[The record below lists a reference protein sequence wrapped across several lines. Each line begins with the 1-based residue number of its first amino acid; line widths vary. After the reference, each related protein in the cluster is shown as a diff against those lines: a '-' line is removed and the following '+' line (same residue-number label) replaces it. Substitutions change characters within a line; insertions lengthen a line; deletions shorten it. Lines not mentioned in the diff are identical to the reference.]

1 MEWLCKSEN
10 CKILLLI
17 FVVFLAG
24 YLIATN
30 DESKK
35 IRPRVEHFVDG
46 DGEFLALDPTPTPVP
61 ATSEEAQRVLAKIDK
76 VYRDVYNEPVPAD
89 KMSLYYKSLG
99 ATDFDEGAFR
109 RRVSFERKA
118 EFELLVKQVYEEVL
132 KRPPTPSELTKYIDL
147 YVRNDMRTAQ
157 DLQYR
162 LRLDV
167 EIAARSNAAKEAE
180 RVLTQNDTAEEANVV
195 PGNDYATYKMI
206 IATYQRVLDRHPNT
220 DELQFYYNM
229 VKRDGVS
236 EKRISDILMSSREH
250 EILTKN
256 QKNEV
261 YGELEQNITDKQL
274 EIAITEIYRAIYQ
287 NYPEPDEYKF
297 LRSKFVAFNLDEE
310 KFARYIRHMKA
321 AESGGDGGDVAIGA
335 AGVSAKAQAQAQA
348 STTPGIQG
356 MDDIARAQVSTRTRE
371 NFADAVPDTTPMVMP
386 DLARSATSTRS
397 ETLPPTMGTAAP
409 QNTIGEELQRTAGT
423 PAPVF
428 APPPAPP
435 ATSQTMLEET
445 ITKIKEECPFQ
456 RNRFENLKDMRKRGL
471 NRDEPSACKFDA
483 MRAIKYTNADDDMVL
498 RPEFRWEVPQRR
510 APVCYA
516 TEKVEY
522 SPLADQT
529 ALLGTLLEEADKT
542 AVGSIMPKFKY
553 TETL

>member
-24 YLIATN
+24 YLIAIN

-35 IRPRVEHFVDG
+35 TRPRLEHFVDG
-46 DGEFLALDPTPTPVP
+46 DGEFLSLEPTPTPVP
-61 ATSEEAQRVLAKIDK
+61 VTSDEAQRVLAKIDK
-76 VYRDVYNEPVPAD
+76 VYREVYNEPVPAD
-89 KMSLYYKSLG
+89 KMSLYFKSLG
-99 ATDFDEGAFR
+99 AMDFDEGAFR

-118 EFELLVKQVYEEVL
+118 EFEQLVKQVYEEIL

-157 DLQYR
+157 DLEYR
-162 LRLDV
+162 LRLDI
-167 EIAARSNAAKEAE
+167 EIAARSNAAKESAST
-180 RVLTQNDTAEEANVV
+180 LTQDGAPEANVV
-195 PGNDYATYKMI
+195 PGNDYATYKMV
-206 IATYQRVLDRHPNT
+206 IATFQSVLDRHPNT

-229 VKRDGVS
+229 VKRDGAS
-236 EKRISDILMSSREH
+236 EQRIRDILMSSRER

-261 YGELEQNITDKQL
+261 HGELEQNITDKQL
-274 EIAITEIYRAIYQ
+274 EIAITEIYRAVHQ
-287 NYPEPDEYKF
+287 KYPEPEEYKF
-297 LRSKFVAFNLDEE
+297 LRTKFVAFNLDEE
-310 KFARYIRHMKA
+310 KLARYIRHMKA
-321 AESGGDGGDVAIGA
+321 AESGADGEVAIGA
-335 AGVSAKAQAQAQA
+335 AGVSVNAQA
-348 STTPGIQG
+348 SPTLTPTPGIQG
-356 MDDIARAQVSTRTRE
+356 MDDVARDQTRTRE
-371 NFADAVPDTTPMVMP
+371 NFADQVPDTTPMVMP
-386 DLARSATSTRS
+386 DLARSSTSTRS
-397 ETLPPTMGTAAP
+397 ETLPPTLGTAAP
-409 QNTIGEELQRTAGT
+409 QNTIAEELQRTNGT
-423 PAPVF
+423 PVPVF

-435 ATSQTMLEET
+435 STSQTMLEET

-456 RNRFENLKDMRKRGL
+456 RNRFENLKDMRNRGL
-471 NRDEPSACKFDA
+471 KRDEPSACKFDA
-483 MRAIKYTNADDDMVL
+483 MRTVKYTNADDDMVL
-498 RPEFRWEVPQRR
+498 RPEFRWQVPMRR

-516 TEKVEY
+516 TERVEY

-542 AVGSIMPKFKY
+542 AVGSIMPKFNY